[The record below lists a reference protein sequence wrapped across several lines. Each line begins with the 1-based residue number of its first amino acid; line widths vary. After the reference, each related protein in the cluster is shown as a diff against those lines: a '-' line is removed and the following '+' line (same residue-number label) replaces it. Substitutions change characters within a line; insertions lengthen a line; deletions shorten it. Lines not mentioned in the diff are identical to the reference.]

1 MPTRFERALQVTAI
15 AALTCMGV
23 ASPAGADLS
32 GFVGVVGFDSEANLN
47 SSPAIGLRW
56 GRAGG
61 VFGGETSLMISRP
74 NRELEA
80 NGEIDASDEA
90 ATAIFYEG
98 RFLLNIPAG
107 AVRPFVG
114 VGFGWVTITS
124 TDPPAGASEALSA
137 FTDLQTNS
145 ALSYGGGI
153 RYRLAEKLD
162 IRVDIRQYLV
172 FSVKDVALAVA
183 VDQIEK
189 ETGVAPPPV
198 EDNTV
203 QYNELSVGVVLNF

>member
-1 MPTRFERALQVTAI
+1 MPTRFERALQVAAI

-47 SSPAIGLRW
+47 SSPAVGLRW

-61 VFGGETSLMISRP
+61 VFGGETSLMISRQ
-74 NRELEA
+74 NRELE
-80 NGEIDASDEA
+80 ASDEA

-107 AVRPFVG
+107 QVRPFVG
-114 VGFGWVTITS
+114 VGFGWITITS
-124 TDPPAGASEALSA
+124 TDPPSELGAVNVGDALSA
-137 FTDLQTNS
+137 VTDLQTNS

-172 FSVKDVALAVA
+172 FSVKGVALAA
-183 VDQIEK
+183 AAEQIGD
-189 ETGVAPPPV
+189 ETGIALPPV